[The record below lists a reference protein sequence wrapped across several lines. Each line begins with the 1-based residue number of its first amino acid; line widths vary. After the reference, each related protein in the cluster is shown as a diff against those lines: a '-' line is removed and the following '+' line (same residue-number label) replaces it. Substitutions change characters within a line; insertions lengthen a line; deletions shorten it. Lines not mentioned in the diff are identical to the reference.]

1 MKEKLEAVLA
11 EFAKNRLWGDVIATF
26 RDGEIALV
34 QKNQTI
40 KKDTPHD
47 RNNYPSR

>member
-1 MKEKLEAVLA
+1 VKEKLQAVLE
-11 EFAKNRLWGDVIATF
+11 EFEKNRMWGDVIATF

-40 KKDTPHD
+40 KKDSPHVYNN
-47 RNNYPSR
+47 RNSR

>member
-1 MKEKLEAVLA
+1 MKEKLQAILA
-11 EFAKNRLWGDVIATF
+11 EFEKHRMWGDVIATF

-40 KKDTPHD
+40 KKDSPNVH
-47 RNNYPSR
+47 NSNSR